1 MVPEKIS
8 GHLKGSHIRFA
19 VRPHPR
25 AVTAQELAA
34 AVHVSGHRVAK
45 SVLIEADGEPM
56 MAVLPAADVI
66 DVERLA
72 TALGV
77 FAVRLM
83 SEAEFTSLFNDSD
96 TGAEPPFGS
105 LYGVPVV
112 VDKRLAKPG
121 TMIVRAGSHQEAIEM
136 RYQDFAR
143 LERPPGGGLR
153 GARIVTVAVR
163 GSGRGGHQPRQD
175 QRRYAGVQGAGVSA
189 RPGTSCLP
197 CELLDQLSATRALL
211 LLS

>member
-8 GHLKGSHIRFA
+8 GHLKGSRIRFA

-45 SVLIEADGEPM
+45 SVLFEADGEPM

-96 TGAEPPFGS
+96 I
-105 LYGVPVV
+105 
-112 VDKRLAKPG
+112 RR
-121 TMIVRAGSHQEAIEM
+121 RA
-136 RYQDFAR
+136 
-143 LERPPGGGLR
+143 
-153 GARIVTVAVR
+153 AVR
-163 GSGRGGHQPRQD
+163 IAV
-175 QRRYAGVQGAGVSA
+175 RRARWWWTSA
-189 RPGTSCLP
+189 WPS
-197 CELLDQLSATRALL
+197 RAP
-211 LLS
+211 

>member
-83 SEAEFTSLFNDSD
+83 SEAEFTSLFSDSD

-143 LERPPGGGLR
+143 LERPRVEDFAVPATSTSRFVDLDEEDTNPGGT
-153 GARIVTVAVR
+153 ISVDT
-163 GSGRGGHQPRQD
+163 
-175 QRRYAGVQGAGVSA
+175 QGFRA
-189 RPGTSCLP
+189 PG
-197 CELLDQLSATRALL
+197 
-211 LLS
+211 